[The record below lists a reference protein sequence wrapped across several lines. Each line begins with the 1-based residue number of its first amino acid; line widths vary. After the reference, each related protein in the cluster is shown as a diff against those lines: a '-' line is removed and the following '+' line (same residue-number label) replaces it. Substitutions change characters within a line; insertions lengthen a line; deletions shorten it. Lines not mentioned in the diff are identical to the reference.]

1 MKHLTTIHIVLCGL
15 ISGTIEA
22 SERMPN
28 QANTS
33 QSKNSPKHSLP
44 IPIASNVSK
53 TIPLKKGRTSSF
65 ASSYSPRTPQTPPQK
80 NYFPN
85 SVSPSSVSPSLSLIN
100 NDEYSIVVNKFFV
113 ETKGKY
119 HLLNTDGSINEHT
132 YITDED
138 KPRHINH
145 YQAQLTIKD
154 NKPSVTTTHM
164 IIPGNKPLEHQSVVQ
179 TNLTSGQQKK
189 LQRLHEDKKIMAS
202 DDLKNLYYIK
212 LRINNSSDS
221 SEQS

>member
-1 MKHLTTIHIVLCGL
+1 MKHIKTIHIVLCGL
-15 ISGTIEA
+15 VSGTIEA

-33 QSKNSPKHSLP
+33 QSRNIPQNSLP
-44 IPIASNVSK
+44 IPIVSK
-53 TIPLKKGRTSSF
+53 TIPLKKRRNSSF
-65 ASSYSPRTPQTPPQK
+65 SSSYSPRTNQTPPQR

-85 SVSPSSVSPSLSLIN
+85 SVSPSSASPSLSLIN

-119 HLLNTDGSINEHT
+119 HLLNTDGSINEYT